1 MEKDMSTL
9 HSNLKPD
16 TLIQNP
22 VSCRV
27 ASAVEVPGNAASVW
41 AVVGNFGGF
50 QAFIPAL
57 DSIEVTGEGP
67 GSVRRKLFKDGN
79 VAIEQ
84 LNSRD
89 DQALY
94 MTWSLIHT
102 SLPVSNLWA
111 AMTVEATGEGACV
124 ARWTIVADP
133 VQGGP
138 EGDAFEAFLQGFADG
153 AMSNVRSLF
162 G

>member
-1 MEKDMSTL
+1 MEKDMSTF
-9 HSNLKPD
+9 HSYLKPD
-16 TLIQNP
+16 TLIKNP

-27 ASAVEVPGNAASVW
+27 VSTVQVPGDAASVW
-41 AVVGNFGGF
+41 AVAGNFGGF

-57 DSIEVTGEGP
+57 ESTEVTGSGP
-67 GSVRRKLFKDGN
+67 GSVRKKLFKDGS

-111 AMTVEATGEGACV
+111 AMIVEPGGEDTCMAS
-124 ARWTIVADP
+124 WTIIADP
-133 VQGGP
+133 VPGGP
-138 EGDAFEAFLQGFADG
+138 EGDDFEAFLQGFADG
-153 AMSNVRSLF
+153 AMNNVRSMF

>member
-1 MEKDMSTL
+1 MNTL

-16 TLIQNP
+16 TLIKNP
-22 VSCRV
+22 VVCQV
-27 ASAVEVPGNAASVW
+27 VSAVDVSGDATSVW

-57 DSIEVTGEGP
+57 ESIEVTGEGP
-67 GSVRRKLFKDGN
+67 GSVRNKLFKDGN

-111 AMTVEATGEGACV
+111 AMTVEAS
-124 ARWTIVADP
+124 
-133 VQGGP
+133 
-138 EGDAFEAFLQGFADG
+138 GDGDTCIA
-153 AMSNVRSLF
+153 
-162 G
+162 

>member
-1 MEKDMSTL
+1 MGCGREF
-9 HSNLKPD
+9 
-16 TLIQNP
+16 
-22 VSCRV
+22 
-27 ASAVEVPGNAASVW
+27 W
-41 AVVGNFGGF
+41 WF

-57 DSIEVTGEGP
+57 DSIEVTGEGK

-111 AMTVEATGEGACV
+111 AMTVEATGDDACV

-133 VQGGP
+133 VQ
-138 EGDAFEAFLQGFADG
+138 EALKGMHLKRFFRGLLT
-153 AMSNVRSLF
+153 VR
-162 G
+162 

>member
-1 MEKDMSTL
+1 MEKSMNHIHID
-9 HSNLKPD
+9 LKPD
-16 TLIQNP
+16 TLINNP
-22 VSCRV
+22 TMCRV
-27 ASAVEVPGNAASVW
+27 VSAVEVCGDANSVW
-41 AVVGNFGGF
+41 AIVGNFGGF

-57 DSIEVTGEGP
+57 ESTEVTGRGP
-67 GSVRRKLFKDGN
+67 RSVRKKLFKDGN

-84 LNSRD
+84 LNSQD
-89 DQALY
+89 DHAHY

-102 SLPVSNLWA
+102 SLPVNNLWA
-111 AMTVEATGEGACV
+111 AMEVEATGDNTCV
-124 ARWTIVADP
+124 ASWTIVADP

-138 EGDAFEAFLQGFADG
+138 EGDAFEGFLQGFADG

>member
-1 MEKDMSTL
+1 MSTFP
-9 HSNLKPD
+9 SYLKPD
-16 TLIQNP
+16 TLIKNP

-27 ASAVEVPGNAASVW
+27 VSTVQAPGDAASVW

-57 DSIEVTGEGP
+57 ESTEVTGSGP
-67 GSVRRKLFKDGN
+67 GSVRKKLFKDGN

-94 MTWSLIHT
+94 MAWSLIHT
-102 SLPVSNLWA
+102 GLKVSNL
-111 AMTVEATGEGACV
+111 
-124 ARWTIVADP
+124 
-133 VQGGP
+133 
-138 EGDAFEAFLQGFADG
+138 
-153 AMSNVRSLF
+153 
-162 G
+162 

>member
-1 MEKDMSTL
+1 MKTI
-9 HSNLKPD
+9 HNNLKPD
-16 TLIQNP
+16 TLIKNP
-22 VSCRV
+22 TLCRV
-27 ASAVEVPGNAASVW
+27 VSAVEIPSDANSVW
-41 AVVGNFGGF
+41 AVVGDFGGF

-57 DSIEVTGEGP
+57 ESTEVTGKGVR
-67 GSVRRKLFKDGN
+67 SVRRKLFKDGN

-102 SLPVSNLWA
+102 SLPVGQLWA
-111 AMTVEATGEGACV
+111 SMTVLAVGENECIAT
-124 ARWTIVADP
+124 WTIIAEPD
-133 VQGGP
+133 QGGP
-138 EGDAFEAFLQGFADG
+138 EALPAFETFLQGFADS

-162 G
+162 A